1 MSERSN
7 LATEWFNNPVRV
19 LSDPNWCSDSPIIR
33 KVGVRTA
40 TFRSLASSRIRTD
53 QEHESHVINLSCDM
67 GEIPDH
73 QGCDPT
79 NLSDNEAIQA
89 YKLAQLI
96 ESMRANRRIAKTQEQ
111 ENAIAR
117 ERYHASK
124 DAFTTISERENTHE

>member
-1 MSERSN
+1 MNNRAK
-7 LATEWFNNPVRV
+7 LAAQWFDNPVKV
-19 LSDPNWCSDSPIIR
+19 LSDPNWCFNPPIIR
-33 KVGVRTA
+33 SKGGVRLA
-40 TFRSLASSRIRTD
+40 TFRFLASSRVRTD
-53 QEHESHVINLSCDM
+53 QEHESHVINLSRDM

-79 NLSDNEAIQA
+79 DLSDNEAIQA

-124 DAFTTISERENTHE
+124 DAFTNSESEDT